1 MAPLSAASTGGAVA
15 EDACWSPAAAERG
28 EVGAAASVLLQ
39 VLELEG
45 VAQLVSALEVEGV
58 LGGHVPDGLLGLGIE
73 VILALP
79 RLGGGLRLDSRLL
92 SDANPLRG
100 L

>member
-1 MAPLSAASTGGAVA
+1 MAPLSAAPAGGAVA
-15 EDACWSPAAAERG
+15 EDAGGSPAAAERG
-28 EVGAAASVLLQ
+28 EVGAAAAAVLLQ
-39 VLELEG
+39 ILELEG

-73 VILALP
+73 VVLALP
-79 RLGGGLRLDSRLL
+79 RLGGLRLDSRLL
-92 SDANPLRG
+92 SYTDPLRG